1 MPLIIALI
9 VMLWHGEMQAAS
21 KPVIMPLAD
30 GRHTIAVQCNGIW
43 SDDLV
48 FYWERG

>member
-9 VMLWHGEMQAAS
+9 VMLWYGEMQAAS
-21 KPVIMPLAD
+21 KPVIMRWPTAAT
-30 GRHTIAVQCNGIW
+30 RSRCN
-43 SDDLV
+43 DLV